1 MTAARYDF
9 DYDRTT
15 SGKRYINATS
25 TCECAF
31 QADFAGG
38 CM

>member
-1 MTAARYDF
+1 MTDARGDF
-9 DYDRTT
+9 DYDWTT
-15 SGKRYINATS
+15 SANRYINATS

-31 QADFAGG
+31 QAGFAGG

>member
-1 MTAARYDF
+1 MTEARGVLIMI
-9 DYDRTT
+9 RAEQ
-15 SGKRYINATS
+15 GNRYINATS